1 MRYSRL
7 AFMNR
12 FTDTE
17 LGRIFSAAKVS
28 VAVEVWLA
36 KFNAATP
43 DADGTCIDTDNLETI
58 SGLIGL
64 EQAGLLDAGRT
75 ASDIL
80 GQAAVIPSQ
89 SLDGISV
96 GDLVRVLSP
105 FDSAYPDTYEVIS
118 VSGESINING
128 VDFAPS
134 YLEKV

>member
-28 VAVEVWLA
+28 VVVEVWLA

-43 DADGTCIDTDNLETI
+43 EADGTCIDTDNLETI

-80 GQAAVIPSQ
+80 GQPAVVPPQ
-89 SLDGISV
+89 SLAGFSV
-96 GDLVRVLSP
+96 GDNVRVLSP
-105 FDSAYPDTYEVIS
+105 FDQVYPDVYPIIS

>member
-43 DADGTCIDTDNLETI
+43 EADGTCIDTENQEVI
-58 SGLIGL
+58 EGLIGL
-64 EQAGLLDAGRT
+64 EQAGLLDAGRV

-80 GQAAVIPSQ
+80 GQPAVIPNQ
-89 SLDGISV
+89 TLAGFSV
-96 GDLVRVLSP
+96 GDTVRVLAP
-105 FDSAYPDTYEVIS
+105 FDAAYPDTYEINS
-118 VSGESINING
+118 VSEESVNING